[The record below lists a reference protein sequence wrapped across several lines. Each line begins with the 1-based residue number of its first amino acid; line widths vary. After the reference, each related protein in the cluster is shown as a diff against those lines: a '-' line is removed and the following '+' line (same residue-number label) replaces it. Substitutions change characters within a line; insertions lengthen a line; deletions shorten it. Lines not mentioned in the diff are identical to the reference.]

1 MLRNRYY
8 VGVVKFEGVEYPGK
22 HEPLISEQLYAR
34 AQQVRAA
41 RRQSGEKPRVHTHY
55 LKGTLYCGNCG
66 ELLTFEQSRNRVGT
80 LYDYFYCLGR
90 QRLKNGCTFKA
101 TQAHMVE
108 DLVEQ
113 HWSTVTLSDTRL
125 AEVRRLVLE
134 HMETLLPN
142 QDRAEAKAKRDIA
155 DLAAQSDRLMQAF
168 YADAIALDQLKQ
180 EQSRISAARA
190 AAESLIERNTT
201 DRETVLERLDYLCTL
216 LASPARY
223 YENAPTA
230 MRRELNQGIFERI
243 YVFDDEIV
251 GSNLTEPVQRLLS
264 EDLKLHLARER
275 KRVLRSD
282 VRTNDLEN
290 PSGVAPI
297 LDRGSGES
305 VPDISQEPSDARLST
320 FLAIERP
327 RGHFPWERK
336 NPGPFKV
343 RGSNDH
349 FLVAGAGFEPTT
361 SGL

>member
-1 MLRNRYY
+1 
-8 VGVVKFEGVEYPGK
+8 
-22 HEPLISEQLYAR
+22 
-34 AQQVRAA
+34 
-41 RRQSGEKPRVHTHY
+41 
-55 LKGTLYCGNCG
+55 
-66 ELLTFEQSRNRVGT
+66 
-80 LYDYFYCLGR
+80 
-90 QRLKNGCTFKA
+90 
-101 TQAHMVE
+101 MVE
-108 DLVEQ
+108 DLVER

-134 HMETLLPN
+134 RMDTLLPN

-180 EQSRISAARA
+180 EQSRIGAARA
-190 AAESLIERNTT
+190 AAEALIERNTT
-201 DRETVLERLDYLCTL
+201 DRDTVLERLDYLCNL

-230 MRRELNQGIFERI
+230 TRRELNQGIFERI

-282 VRTNDLEN
+282 VRTNDLED

-297 LDRGSGES
+297 LDRGRTES
-305 VPDISQEPSDARLST
+305 APDIAQEPANARLST
-320 FLAIERP
+320 FLAVERP
-327 RGHFPWERK
+327 KGDFPWERK

-349 FLVAGAGFEPTT
+349 FFVAGAGFEPTT